1 MDLATL
7 SSVLQMAT
15 SQNPEERKLGEDR
28 LVQGSA
34 KTERFGVFKKQRA
47 VHWEI
52 VLTDGGRRM
61 KPLKDSSTLQSG
73 SLRQRCSIAVGEH
86 SFSAASCFV
95 LYLHLS
101 ETTITLLLF

>member
-28 LVQGSA
+28 LVQ
-34 KTERFGVFKKQRA
+34 
-47 VHWEI
+47 I

-73 SLRQRCSIAVGEH
+73 SLRQRLRWMKSNQRTC
-86 SFSAASCFV
+86 
-95 LYLHLS
+95 
-101 ETTITLLLF
+101 LLLLRDWVACVCDTPRREEAYVAAGRHVAMLK

>member
-28 LVQGSA
+28 LVQ
-34 KTERFGVFKKQRA
+34 
-47 VHWEI
+47 I